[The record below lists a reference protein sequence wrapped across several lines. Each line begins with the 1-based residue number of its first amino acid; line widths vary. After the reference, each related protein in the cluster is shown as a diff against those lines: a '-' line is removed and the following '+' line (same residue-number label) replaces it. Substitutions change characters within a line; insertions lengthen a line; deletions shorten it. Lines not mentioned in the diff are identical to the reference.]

1 MENEKINQ
9 PDVFAVERSEYEQK
23 IHDLERRLSERETTI
38 ATKEDRITGLQKANT
53 EMMLKCELLE
63 KQLTENR
70 REFDKV
76 KRNYNSALDKNEQ
89 YEREKRENANKE
101 TQQVKDLKTTIRMLV
116 ETFSEKVVDGDLD
129 DEY

>member
-23 IHDLERRLSERETTI
+23 IHDIERKLSEMETII